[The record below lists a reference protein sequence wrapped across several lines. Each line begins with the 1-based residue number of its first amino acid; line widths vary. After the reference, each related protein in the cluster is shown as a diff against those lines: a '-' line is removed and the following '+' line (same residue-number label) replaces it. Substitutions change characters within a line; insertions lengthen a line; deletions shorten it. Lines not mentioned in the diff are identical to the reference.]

1 MISPFVISTNGEI
14 IFKQGKSVPI
24 QFFKDGLPAR
34 EQKLWDSP
42 WGKIGICICYDLS
55 YSRVTDRLIRLG
67 AQAIIVPTMDVADWG
82 RHEHE
87 LHARIATIRAVEYG
101 VPIFR
106 VASSGISQLVDRH
119 GDVQA
124 SAPFP
129 GEIAVLS
136 GVLKFHKPGSLPLDR
151 ILAPFS
157 VLVTVSVM
165 GSLAFISLRRKFS
178 KPN

>member
-1 MISPFVISTNGEI
+1 VPRTSCYLIVGGEDPATNGNYYNTAFVIGTDGEI
-14 IFKQGKSVPI
+14 VFKQAKSVPI

-67 AQAIIVPTMDVADWG
+67 AQAIIAPTMDVADWG

-87 LHARIATIRAVEYG
+87 LHARIAPIRAAEYG

-106 VASSGISQLVDRH
+106 VASSGISQLVNRN

-129 GEIAVLS
+129 GELATIS
-136 GVLKFHKPGSLPLDR
+136 GVLEFRKPSSLLWIAYSR
-151 ILAPFS
+151 LCPFW
-157 VLVTVSVM
+157 
-165 GSLAFISLRRKFS
+165 
-178 KPN
+178 